1 MKFMIMVFGDEATL
15 HIRAKSDIEREAA
28 FMVQFEDELATGGEL
43 VYSEVLEFGAS
54 GTLVEAYGGTRRGSF
69 STLLRYWVVRVP
81 AETRAIELAA
91 RVASVTASTVEVRQC
106 MEQST
111 VP

>member
-15 HIRAKSDIEREAA
+15 HARAESAIEREAA
-28 FMVQFEDELATGGEL
+28 FMVQFEDELASSGEL

-54 GTLVEAYGGTRRGSF
+54 ATLVEATGGSRRGAF
-69 STLLRYWVVRVP
+69 STLLRYWVVVVP
-81 AETRAIELAA
+81 AEPRAIELAA
-91 RVASVTASTVEVRQC
+91 RVAAVTASTVEVRQC